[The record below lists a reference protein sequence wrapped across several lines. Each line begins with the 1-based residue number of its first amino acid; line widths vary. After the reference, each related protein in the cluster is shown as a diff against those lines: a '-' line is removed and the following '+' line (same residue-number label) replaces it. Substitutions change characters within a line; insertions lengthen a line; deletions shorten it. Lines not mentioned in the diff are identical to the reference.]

1 VAISLA
7 ARSSTFITTNQ
18 LLCLESTPNDD
29 SEDLQ
34 SGRKVLAGSCVVG
47 VFSFFFPC
55 QLVGAMASK
64 LAKILV
70 PIKRVVSYDVKVR
83 VKSDKSGVE
92 TNGVKMAINPF
103 CEIAIEEAVRLKE
116 KGFASE
122 VIAVSVGPTAAQ
134 ETLRQAMAI
143 GADRSIHVET
153 NQDVQPLGVA
163 KLIRKIADVESP
175 ELILLGKQAIDDD
188 SGQVGQLLSGLLRW
202 PQATF
207 ASKVC
212 QTCNLLPILYV

>member
-1 VAISLA
+1 MMIVKIYKLVAK
-7 ARSSTFITTNQ
+7 FW
-18 LLCLESTPNDD
+18 P
-29 SEDLQ
+29 
-34 SGRKVLAGSCVVG
+34 VLASW
-47 VFSFFFPC
+47 VFLAFFFPC